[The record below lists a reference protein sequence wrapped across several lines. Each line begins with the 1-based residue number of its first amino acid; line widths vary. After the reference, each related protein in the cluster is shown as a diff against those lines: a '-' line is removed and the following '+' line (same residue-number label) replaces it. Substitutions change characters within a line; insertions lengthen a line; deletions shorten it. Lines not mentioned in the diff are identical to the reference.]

1 MKEIGRLWN
10 ELSPEQKQ
18 VYNEKAKNA
27 RDRHQE
33 ELAEDPEKE
42 QPVTLNSCVS
52 GSGHFK

>member
-42 QPVTLNSCVS
+42 
-52 GSGHFK
+52 